1 LASCVYV
8 QDAVECAQR
17 IMNGTAD
24 FGVFTAEN
32 AFHIASMR
40 WQGMTVIKELR
51 HTSRIREPFDFQSV
65 VVVRSDHQGG
75 MGNLKGTD
83 FCHPGLHQKQR
94 HERWTERFLKHFER
108 QVVPN
113 DCNAGTTPAEIE
125 AASLASFFN
134 AACRPGDWSN
144 VEQED
149 VELKEKYSKLC
160 DLCDN
165 VETCSYESSTSTSHR
180 QALECMRK
188 STNGVTYVAL
198 QEAEEFFKDNADI
211 VNDFKYLCPNSSYQV
226 IANNESPCVWSTQPW
241 SVIVS
246 NIDNALS

>member
-1 LASCVYV
+1 
-8 QDAVECAQR
+8 
-17 IMNGTAD
+17 MNGTAD

-32 AFHIASMR
+32 AYHVASMR

-51 HTSRIREPFDFQSV
+51 HTQRIREPFDYQSV
-65 VVVRSDHQGG
+65 VIVRADHEGG
-75 MGNLKGTD
+75 VGNLKGTD
-83 FCHPGLHQKQR
+83 ACFPGLHQKQR

-108 QVVPN
+108 QVVPA
-113 DCNAGTTPAEIE
+113 DCDAGSTPAEIE
-125 AASLASFFN
+125 AASLASHFN

-144 VEQED
+144 IEQED
-149 VELKEKYSKLC
+149 VELKKKYSKLC

-165 VETCSYESSTSTSHR
+165 VETCSYESSDFTSHR

-198 QEAEEFFKDNADI
+198 QEAEEFFKDNAE
-211 VNDFKYLCPNSSYQV
+211 VYDFKYLCPNSSYQI
-226 IANNESPCVWSTQPW
+226 IANNDNPCVWSTQPW

-246 NIDNALS
+246 NNDNALS